1 MVTDMKRNIAVFD
14 FDGTLTT
21 RDSFLAFIKWACG
34 PVSYYIGFLRFAP
47 QLLLM
52 FMHLYPNWKAKERI
66 FAHFF
71 KGWQH
76 SWFQALGEEFAT
88 ELDTMR
94 NEPTIQRLKQHVAN
108 GDTVYVISASLP
120 EWVEPWCK
128 QLGIKAVLATE
139 IEVNDQGRIT
149 GHFKTKNCFGPE
161 KVNRLLEIEPDRDT
175 YQLYAY
181 GDSRGDKELI
191 EFADH
196 GTYVNTPKTN

>member
-1 MVTDMKRNIAVFD
+1 MSMKRNIAVFD

-34 PVSYYIGFLRFAP
+34 PVSYYVGFLRFAP

-71 KGWQH
+71 KGWQY
-76 SWFQALGEEFAT
+76 SWFQALGEDFTT

-94 NEPTIQRLKQHVAN
+94 NEPVIGRLKEHIDHGN
-108 GDTVYVISASLP
+108 TVYVISASLP
-120 EWVEPWCK
+120 EWVEPWCR
-128 QLGIKAVLATE
+128 QLGVNAVLATE

-149 GHFKTKNCFGPE
+149 GRFKTKNCFGQE
-161 KVNRLLEIEPDRDT
+161 KVDRLLKVEPERET
-175 YQLYAY
+175 YVLHAY
-181 GDSRGDKELI
+181 GDSRGDLELLA
-191 EFADH
+191 FADKATH
-196 GTYVNTPKTN
+196 VKKK

>member
-1 MVTDMKRNIAVFD
+1 MSMKRNIAVFD

-34 PVSYYIGFLRFAP
+34 PVSYYAGFLRFAP

-71 KGWQH
+71 KGWQY

-94 NEPTIQRLKQHVAN
+94 NEPVIGRLKEHIDH

-120 EWVEPWCK
+120 EWVEPWCR
-128 QLGIKAVLATE
+128 QLGVNAGLVTE

-149 GHFKTKNCFGPE
+149 GRFKTKNCFGQE
-161 KVNRLLEIEPDRDT
+161 KVDRLLKVEPERDT
-175 YQLYAY
+175 YVLHAY
-181 GDSRGDKELI
+181 GDSRGDLELLA
-191 EFADH
+191 FADQATH
-196 GTYVNTPKTN
+196 VKKN

>member
-1 MVTDMKRNIAVFD
+1 MKRNIAVFD

-34 PVSYYIGFLRFAP
+34 PVSYYVGFLRFAP
-47 QLLLM
+47 QLLFM

-71 KGWQH
+71 KGWQY
-76 SWFQALGEEFAT
+76 SWFQALGEDFAT

-94 NEPTIQRLKQHVAN
+94 NEPVIGRLKEHIDH

-120 EWVEPWCK
+120 EWVEPWCR
-128 QLGIKAVLATE
+128 QLGVNAVLATE

-149 GHFKTKNCFGPE
+149 GRFKTKNCFGQE
-161 KVNRLLEIEPDRDT
+161 KVDRLLKVEPEREA
-175 YQLYAY
+175 YVLHAY
-181 GDSRGDKELI
+181 GDSRGDLELLA
-191 EFADH
+191 FADEATH
-196 GTYVNTPKTN
+196 VKKK

>member
-1 MVTDMKRNIAVFD
+1 MSMKRNIAVFD

-34 PVSYYIGFLRFAP
+34 PVSYYVGFLRFAP

-71 KGWQH
+71 KGWQY

-94 NEPTIQRLKQHVAN
+94 NEPVIGRLKEHIDH
-108 GDTVYVISASLP
+108 GDTVYVISASLL
-120 EWVEPWCK
+120 EWVEPWCR
-128 QLGIKAVLATE
+128 QLGVNAVLATE

-149 GHFKTKNCFGPE
+149 GRFKTKNCFGQE
-161 KVNRLLEIEPDRDT
+161 KVDRLLKVEPERET
-175 YQLYAY
+175 YVLHAY
-181 GDSRGDKELI
+181 GDSRGDLELLA
-191 EFADH
+191 FADEATH
-196 GTYVNTPKTN
+196 VKKK

>member
-1 MVTDMKRNIAVFD
+1 MSMKRNIAVFD

-34 PVSYYIGFLRFAP
+34 PVSYYAGFLRFAP

-71 KGWQH
+71 KGWQY

-94 NEPTIQRLKQHVAN
+94 NEPVIGRLKEHIGH

-120 EWVEPWCK
+120 EWVEPWCR
-128 QLGIKAVLATE
+128 QLGVNVMLATE

-149 GHFKTKNCFGPE
+149 GRFKTKNCFGQE
-161 KVNRLLEIEPDRDT
+161 KVDRLLKVEPERET
-175 YQLYAY
+175 YVLHAY
-181 GDSRGDKELI
+181 GDSRGDLELLA
-191 EFADH
+191 FADEATH
-196 GTYVNTPKTN
+196 VKKK

>member
-1 MVTDMKRNIAVFD
+1 MSMKRDIAVFD

-34 PVSYYIGFLRFAP
+34 PVSYYVGFLRFAP

-66 FAHFF
+66 FTHFF
-71 KGWQH
+71 KGWQY
-76 SWFQALGEEFAT
+76 SWFQALGEDFAT

-94 NEPTIQRLKQHVAN
+94 NEPVIGRLKEHIDH

-120 EWVEPWCK
+120 EWVEPWCR
-128 QLGIKAVLATE
+128 QLGVNAVLATE

-149 GHFKTKNCFGPE
+149 GRFKTKNCFGQE
-161 KVNRLLEIEPDRDT
+161 KVDRLLKVEPERET
-175 YQLYAY
+175 YVLHAY
-181 GDSRGDKELI
+181 GDSRGDLELLA
-191 EFADH
+191 FADEATH
-196 GTYVNTPKTN
+196 VKKN

>member
-1 MVTDMKRNIAVFD
+1 MSMKRNIAVFD

-34 PVSYYIGFLRFAP
+34 PVSYYAGFLRFAP

-71 KGWQH
+71 KGWQY

-94 NEPTIQRLKQHVAN
+94 NEPVIGRLKEHIDH

-120 EWVEPWCK
+120 EWVEPWCR
-128 QLGIKAVLATE
+128 QLGVNAVLVTE

-149 GHFKTKNCFGPE
+149 GRFKTKNCFGQE
-161 KVNRLLEIEPDRDT
+161 KVDRLLKVEPERDT
-175 YQLYAY
+175 YVLHAY
-181 GDSRGDKELI
+181 GDSRGDLELLA
-191 EFADH
+191 FADQATH
-196 GTYVNTPKTN
+196 VKKN

>member
-1 MVTDMKRNIAVFD
+1 MSMKRNIAVFD

-34 PVSYYIGFLRFAP
+34 PVSYYVGFLRFAP

-71 KGWQH
+71 KGWQY
-76 SWFQALGEEFAT
+76 SWFQALGEDFAT
-88 ELDTMR
+88 ALDTMR
-94 NEPTIQRLKQHVAN
+94 NEPVIGRLKEHIDH

-120 EWVEPWCK
+120 EWVEPWCR
-128 QLGIKAVLATE
+128 QLGVNAVLATE

-149 GHFKTKNCFGPE
+149 GRFKTKNCFGQE
-161 KVNRLLEIEPDRDT
+161 KVDRLLKVEPERET
-175 YQLYAY
+175 YVLHAY
-181 GDSRGDKELI
+181 GDSRGDLELLA
-191 EFADH
+191 FADEATH
-196 GTYVNTPKTN
+196 VKKK

>member
-1 MVTDMKRNIAVFD
+1 MSMKRNIAVFD

-34 PVSYYIGFLRFAP
+34 PVSYYVGFLRFAP

-71 KGWQH
+71 KGWQY
-76 SWFQALGEEFAT
+76 SWFQTLGEEFAT

-94 NEPTIQRLKQHVAN
+94 NEPVIGRLKEHIDH

-120 EWVEPWCK
+120 EWVEPWCR
-128 QLGIKAVLATE
+128 QLGVNAVLATE

-149 GHFKTKNCFGPE
+149 GRFKTKNCFGQE
-161 KVNRLLEIEPDRDT
+161 KVDRLLKVEPERET
-175 YQLYAY
+175 YVLHAY
-181 GDSRGDKELI
+181 GDSRGDLELLA
-191 EFADH
+191 FADEATH
-196 GTYVNTPKTN
+196 VKKK

>member
-1 MVTDMKRNIAVFD
+1 MSMKRNIAVFD

-34 PVSYYIGFLRFAP
+34 PVSYYVGFLRFAP

-71 KGWQH
+71 KGWQY
-76 SWFQALGEEFAT
+76 SWFQALGVEFAT

-94 NEPTIQRLKQHVAN
+94 NEPVIGRLKEHIDH

-120 EWVEPWCK
+120 EWVEPWCL
-128 QLGIKAVLATE
+128 QLGVNAVLATE

-149 GHFKTKNCFGPE
+149 GRFKTKNCFGQE
-161 KVNRLLEIEPDRDT
+161 KVDRLLKVEPERET
-175 YQLYAY
+175 YVLHAY
-181 GDSRGDKELI
+181 GDSRGDLELLA
-191 EFADH
+191 FADEATH
-196 GTYVNTPKTN
+196 VKKK

>member
-1 MVTDMKRNIAVFD
+1 MSMKRNIAVFD

-34 PVSYYIGFLRFAP
+34 PVSYYVGFLRFAP

-71 KGWQH
+71 KGWQY
-76 SWFQALGEEFAT
+76 SWFQALGEDFAA

-94 NEPTIQRLKQHVAN
+94 NEPVIGRLKEHIDH

-120 EWVEPWCK
+120 EWVEPWCR
-128 QLGIKAVLATE
+128 QLGVNAVLATE

-149 GHFKTKNCFGPE
+149 GRFKTKNCFGQE
-161 KVNRLLEIEPDRDT
+161 KVDRLLKVEPERET
-175 YQLYAY
+175 YVLHAY
-181 GDSRGDKELI
+181 GDSRGDLELLA
-191 EFADH
+191 FADEATH
-196 GTYVNTPKTN
+196 VKKK

>member
-1 MVTDMKRNIAVFD
+1 MSRKRNTAVCD

-34 PVSYYIGFLRFAP
+34 PVSYYAGFLRFAP

-71 KGWQH
+71 KGWQY

-94 NEPTIQRLKQHVAN
+94 NEPVIGRLKEHIDH

-120 EWVEPWCK
+120 EWVEPWCR
-128 QLGIKAVLATE
+128 QLGVNAVLVTE

-149 GHFKTKNCFGPE
+149 GRFKTKNCFGQE
-161 KVNRLLEIEPDRDT
+161 KVDRLLKVEPERDT
-175 YQLYAY
+175 YVLHAY
-181 GDSRGDKELI
+181 GDSRGDLELLA
-191 EFADH
+191 FADQATH
-196 GTYVNTPKTN
+196 VKKN

>member
-1 MVTDMKRNIAVFD
+1 MSMKRNIAVFD

-34 PVSYYIGFLRFAP
+34 PVSYYVGFLRFTP

-71 KGWQH
+71 KGWQY
-76 SWFQALGEEFAT
+76 SWFQALGEDFAT

-94 NEPTIQRLKQHVAN
+94 NEPVIGRLKEHIDH

-120 EWVEPWCK
+120 EWVEPWCR
-128 QLGIKAVLATE
+128 QLGVNAVLATE

-149 GHFKTKNCFGPE
+149 GRFKTKNCFGQE
-161 KVNRLLEIEPDRDT
+161 KVDRLLKVEPERET
-175 YQLYAY
+175 YVLHAY
-181 GDSRGDKELI
+181 GDSRGDLELLA
-191 EFADH
+191 FADEATH
-196 GTYVNTPKTN
+196 VKKK

>member
-1 MVTDMKRNIAVFD
+1 MSMKRNIAVFD

-34 PVSYYIGFLRFAP
+34 PVSYYVGFLRFAP

-71 KGWQH
+71 KGWQY

-94 NEPTIQRLKQHVAN
+94 NEPVIGRLKEHIDH

-120 EWVEPWCK
+120 EWVEPWCR
-128 QLGIKAVLATE
+128 QLGVNAVLATE

-149 GHFKTKNCFGPE
+149 GRFKTKNCFGQE
-161 KVNRLLEIEPDRDT
+161 KVDRLLKVEPERET
-175 YQLYAY
+175 YVLHAY
-181 GDSRGDKELI
+181 GDSHGDLELLA
-191 EFADH
+191 FADEATH
-196 GTYVNTPKTN
+196 VKKK

>member
-1 MVTDMKRNIAVFD
+1 MSMKRNIAVFD

-34 PVSYYIGFLRFAP
+34 PVSYYVGFLRFAP

-71 KGWQH
+71 KGWQY
-76 SWFQALGEEFAT
+76 SWFQALGEDFAT

-94 NEPTIQRLKQHVAN
+94 NEPVIGRLKEHIDH

-120 EWVEPWCK
+120 EWVEPWCR
-128 QLGIKAVLATE
+128 QLGVNAVLATE

-149 GHFKTKNCFGPE
+149 GRFKTKNCFGQE
-161 KVNRLLEIEPDRDT
+161 KVDRLLKVEPERET
-175 YQLYAY
+175 YVLHAY
-181 GDSRGDKELI
+181 GDSRGDLELLA
-191 EFADH
+191 FADKATH
-196 GTYVNTPKTN
+196 VKKK

>member
-1 MVTDMKRNIAVFD
+1 MSMKRNIAVFD

-34 PVSYYIGFLRFAP
+34 PVSYYVGFLRFAP

-71 KGWQH
+71 KGWQY
-76 SWFQALGEEFAT
+76 SWFQALGEDVAT

-94 NEPTIQRLKQHVAN
+94 NEPVIGRLKEHIDH

-120 EWVEPWCK
+120 EWVEPWCR
-128 QLGIKAVLATE
+128 QLGVNAVLATE

-149 GHFKTKNCFGPE
+149 GRFKTKNCFGQE
-161 KVNRLLEIEPDRDT
+161 KVDRLLKVEPERET
-175 YQLYAY
+175 YVLHAY
-181 GDSRGDKELI
+181 GDSRGDLELLA
-191 EFADH
+191 FADEATH
-196 GTYVNTPKTN
+196 VKKK

>member
-1 MVTDMKRNIAVFD
+1 MSMKRNIAVFD

-34 PVSYYIGFLRFAP
+34 PMSYYAGFLRFAP

-71 KGWQH
+71 KGWQY
-76 SWFQALGEEFAT
+76 SWFQALGEDFAT

-94 NEPTIQRLKQHVAN
+94 NEPVIGRLKEHIDH

-120 EWVEPWCK
+120 EWVEPWCR
-128 QLGIKAVLATE
+128 QLGVNAVLATE

-149 GHFKTKNCFGPE
+149 GRFKTKNCFGQE
-161 KVNRLLEIEPDRDT
+161 KVDRLLKVEPERET
-175 YQLYAY
+175 YVLHAY
-181 GDSRGDKELI
+181 GDSRGDLELLA
-191 EFADH
+191 FADEATH
-196 GTYVNTPKTN
+196 VKKK

>member
-1 MVTDMKRNIAVFD
+1 M
-14 FDGTLTT
+14 TT

-34 PVSYYIGFLRFAP
+34 PVSYYAGFLRFAP

-71 KGWQH
+71 KGWQY

-94 NEPTIQRLKQHVAN
+94 NEPVIGRLKEHIDH

-120 EWVEPWCK
+120 EWVEPWCR
-128 QLGIKAVLATE
+128 QLGVNAVLVTE

-149 GHFKTKNCFGPE
+149 GRFKTKNCFGQE
-161 KVNRLLEIEPDRDT
+161 KVDRLLKVEPERDT
-175 YQLYAY
+175 YVLHAY
-181 GDSRGDKELI
+181 GDSRGDLELLA
-191 EFADH
+191 FADQATH
-196 GTYVNTPKTN
+196 VKKN

>member
-1 MVTDMKRNIAVFD
+1 MSMKRNIAVFD

-34 PVSYYIGFLRFAP
+34 PVSYYVGFLRFAP

-71 KGWQH
+71 KGWQY
-76 SWFQALGEEFAT
+76 SWFQALGEDFAT

-94 NEPTIQRLKQHVAN
+94 NEPVIGRLKEHIDH

-120 EWVEPWCK
+120 EWVEPWCR
-128 QLGIKAVLATE
+128 QLGVNAVLVTE

-149 GHFKTKNCFGPE
+149 GRFKTKNCFGQE
-161 KVNRLLEIEPDRDT
+161 KVDRLLKVEPERET
-175 YQLYAY
+175 YVLHAY
-181 GDSRGDKELI
+181 GDSRGDLELLA
-191 EFADH
+191 FADEATH
-196 GTYVNTPKTN
+196 VKKK